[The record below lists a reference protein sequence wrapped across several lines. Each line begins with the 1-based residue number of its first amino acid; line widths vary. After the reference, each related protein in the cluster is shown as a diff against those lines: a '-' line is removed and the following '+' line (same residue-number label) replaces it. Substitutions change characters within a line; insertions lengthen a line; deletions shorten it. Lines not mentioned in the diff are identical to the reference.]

1 MDGSKYQRLQV
12 CFRILEKSLPPAKS
26 FYHIVNSELNHL
38 SNRWAGPASFRERE
52 IRHGCVGGIPRRVA
66 LLHAWWNAQG
76 RKCLKD
82 STLTKRGRDGR
93 EKRGTGVGEARADM
107 VCFSG
112 EVRDSPPPVIL
123 LNLYTAV
130 LPPSRQKGI
139 ISFLLAHA
147 PPRKLILPSCCISV
161 TQPNWCNFDLVWQ
174 EEINPYR
181 MSLFF
186 SASPLSSCVGGRP
199 QRRRRRRELVSRG
212 EDGCHFGCRVSS
224 ERGEKRR
231 MPS

>member
-1 MDGSKYQRLQV
+1 M
-12 CFRILEKSLPPAKS
+12 
-26 FYHIVNSELNHL
+26 
-38 SNRWAGPASFRERE
+38 
-52 IRHGCVGGIPRRVA
+52 GGIPRRVA

-93 EKRGTGVGEARADM
+93 GKRGTGVGEARADM

-147 PPRKLILPSCCISV
+147 PPRKSILPSCCISV

-174 EEINPYR
+174 AEINSYR

-186 SASPLSSCVGGRP
+186 SVSPLSSCAGGRP

-212 EDGCHFGCRVSS
+212 RMDATSGVGFHRREERRGACHRSR
-224 ERGEKRR
+224 RGTTGDIASKNII
-231 MPS
+231 PSLNNF